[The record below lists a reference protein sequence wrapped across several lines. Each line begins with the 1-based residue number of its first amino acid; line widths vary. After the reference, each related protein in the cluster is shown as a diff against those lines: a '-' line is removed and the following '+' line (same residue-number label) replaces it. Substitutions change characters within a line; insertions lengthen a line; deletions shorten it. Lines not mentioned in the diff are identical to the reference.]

1 MEIIFCNWFS
11 KQCKS
16 AVADYNVKVKY
27 IKTVRRI
34 SKNDAKKI
42 MDKCIMTSKNYSI
55 KSMKIVPSLSLYN
68 YDIEKYFFN

>member
-1 MEIIFCNWFS
+1 MIYSLLVEIIFSNWFN

-34 SKNDAKKI
+34 SKNDAKK
-42 MDKCIMTSKNYSI
+42 K
-55 KSMKIVPSLSLYN
+55 
-68 YDIEKYFFN
+68 